1 MKKIHMRGRVRRD
14 KKRRILRAGESV
26 RIDGKYQFKYMVNGH
41 PKFLYSWK
49 LEPTDPLPPGRKP
62 CLSLREMEDSLEVKL
77 VICPNAHSDSMT
89 VLELVQRYLM
99 LKKGVKPNTLS
110 NYKFIV
116 NALKKDPFSQKAIG
130 KVKMSD
136 AKLWLIKMQSEGK
149 GYSTIHSIR
158 GVVRTAFQMAVDD
171 EILWRNPF
179 NFEMK
184 DVLIND
190 SVRREALSKRD
201 MRIFLEF
208 IRKDEYFK
216 RYYEGIYILFH
227 TGLRISEFCALTV
240 NDIDLEKRTINVD
253 KQLQKSN
260 GKYYILSTKTK
271 AGARLLP
278 MTDEVYR
285 CFVTVLQQ
293 RRPPKVE
300 PIIDGVGQFLFYDNR
315 GLPRVALHW
324 QKYFQHILKKYNSTY
339 KYQLPKITPHVCR
352 HTYCTNMALSGVSAK
367 TLQYLMGHSDIG
379 VTLNVYT
386 HIKFDDA
393 QKEVEVIQARQQK
406 EMESVRE
413 ELEKVG
419 EIQPKVIRFPGER
432 RVKSAE

>member
-26 RIDGKYQFKYMVNGH
+26 RIDGKYQFKYMVNGR

-110 NYKFIV
+110 NYKFVV
-116 NALKKDPFSQKAIG
+116 NALKKERFAQKAIG

-136 AKLWLIKMQSEGK
+136 AKLWLIKLQSEGK
-149 GYSTIHSIR
+149 GYSSIHSIR
-158 GVVRTAFQMAVDD
+158 GVVRPAFQMAVDD

-184 DVLIND
+184 EVLIND

-201 MRIFLEF
+201 MRIFLDF
-208 IRKDEYFK
+208 VKNDEYYC
-216 RYYEGIYILFH
+216 RYYEGIFILFH
-227 TGLRISEFCALTV
+227 TGLRISEFCGLTV

-253 KQLQKSN
+253 KQLQKGN
-260 GKYYILSTKTK
+260 ERKYYILSTKTK

-278 MTDEVYR
+278 MTDEVYQ
-285 CFVTVLQQ
+285 CFVTILQR

-300 PIIDGVGQFLFYDNR
+300 PIIDGVGKFLFYDKN
-315 GLPRVALHW
+315 GNPMVALHW
-324 QKYFQHILKKYNSTY
+324 EHYFKQIVNKYNRIY
-339 KYQLPKITPHVCR
+339 KYQLPKVTPHVCR

-367 TLQYLMGHSDIG
+367 TLQYLMGHSDISI
-379 VTLNVYT
+379 TLNVYT

-393 QKEVEVIQARQQK
+393 QKEVELVQNRQQK
-406 EMESVRE
+406 EMENVRK
-413 ELEKVG
+413 ELEQVG
-419 EIQPKVIRFPGER
+419 EIQPKIIPFRS
-432 RVKSAE
+432 KA